1 MASGNYSYITG
12 YVMAESFI
20 KDQQN
25 KGRELMP
32 NTCIQSSNFFLFP
45 IFFFKIKMKYYTILK
60 LK

>member
-32 NTCIQSSNFFLFP
+32 NVYSKQQFFLFP